1 MKKLFLLLVLLSH
14 NLFLNAEGQKQLNI
28 GLLVVA
34 TGRYIE
40 FIPPLIESAEKY
52 FCRNH
57 KVTYF
62 VFTDGQLPQSPYI
75 VPIYQRRLGW
85 PYDTMM
91 RLPMYDK
98 ARDYFKDMDY
108 LFACDADML
117 FVDDVG
123 DEILG
128 DLVGTLHPGYVGR
141 RGTYE
146 TNQASTAYIPHNEG
160 KHYYAGG
167 FNGGKRDE
175 YLMLAA
181 TIAEN
186 IKKDLERGI
195 IAVWHDESHINRYFA
210 SNPPTI
216 TLTPSYCYWQG
227 QVTQWRQRLVAL
239 NKDHAKYRA

>member
-1 MKKLFLLLVLLSH
+1 M
-14 NLFLNAEGQKQLNI
+14 NAEDSKPLNI

-34 TGRYIE
+34 TGRYTE

-52 FCRNH
+52 FLRNH

-62 VFTDGQLPQSPYI
+62 IFTDGAVPQAPNI
-75 VPIYQRRLGW
+75 VPIYQKRLGW

-91 RLPMYDK
+91 RLPMYYEHQ
-98 ARDYFKDMDY
+98 DYYKDMDY

-117 FVDDVG
+117 FVDEVG

-146 TNQASTAYIPHNEG
+146 TNPASTAYIPHNEG
-160 KHYYAGG
+160 KCYYAGG

-175 YLMLAA
+175 FLKLAA

-186 IKKDLERGI
+186 IKQDLERGI

-227 QVTQWRQRLVAL
+227 QVTQWHQRLVAL
-239 NKDHAKYRA
+239 NKDHAKYRV